1 MVFGGV
7 DFTEQK
13 CRRINK
19 DTLEHV
25 ASSGCLANVILGLTW
40 HISTIFDPLKTVT
53 KAVSSSVMWDFFL

>member
-19 DTLEHV
+19 DTVENY
-25 ASSGCLANVILGLTW
+25 ASSGCLANVFLGLTW
-40 HISTIFDPLKTVT
+40 NISTIFDPLKTVT
-53 KAVSSSVMWDFFL
+53 KAVSSSAR